1 VAAPFL
7 LIVLMTGAV
16 QAQTTPPPDTTDGD
30 GPPPF
35 STQPATQTAAGPI
48 PAMPPDP
55 IPHPVVRPFEMPSSY
70 QPSSPIAYSPA
81 PAVAATA
88 AVPVE
93 KYRGEY
99 EAPADEQQRYYLM
112 GVQGKFETEQSMMGA
127 LDGEWTVMAPAGG
140 PLFTMVI
147 DDAGG
152 GTPVDGAWRDI
163 RAGHG
168 SSMGVI
174 DSIDRGARTLKISF
188 HSGGGDR
195 LEPTVLTLTAQPD
208 GRWSGEMNDAGATQ
222 PVVMNHAPIV
232 PTQP

>member
-1 VAAPFL
+1 MAALL
-7 LIVLMTGAV
+7 LIALMAGAV
-16 QAQTTPPPDTTDGD
+16 QAQTPPPDTSDDD
-30 GPPPF
+30 GPPPLQNGV
-35 STQPATQTAAGPI
+35 TTPA
-48 PAMPPDP
+48 PAMPPIPDP
-55 IPHPVVRPFEMPSSY
+55 IPRPVVRPFEMPSTY
-70 QPSSPIAYSPA
+70 QPSAPMAYTTQPGVT
-81 PAVAATA
+81 PTT

-93 KYRGEY
+93 RYRGEY

-163 RAGHG
+163 RTGHP

-174 DSIDRGARTLKISF
+174 DSIDHGARTLKISF